1 MIIAKQVLKNQYWI
15 LRDSDGKVGNIEATG
30 SGFRVKINDNVQ
42 EFKTIRM
49 VKQRLGFDFET
60 PPRLPAQDQ
69 YTVHGYSTG
78 CRAYN
83 AIYEVRQHL
92 PLFTKTAKSK
102 SWYCAGWL
110 VAGRHS
116 HRRHPRLRC
125 PLPRRSCPM
134 PMPCRGGRWPTGP
147 GPTTVIHCSTL

>member
-15 LRDSDGKVGNIEATG
+15 LRDNDGKVGNIEATG

-60 PPRLPAQDQ
+60 PPRLPARDQ
-69 YTVHGYSTG
+69 YTVHGYPTG
-78 CRAYN
+78 CRAFN

-102 SWYCAGWL
+102 SWYCAGWYRVL
-110 VAGRHS
+110 LNRTWKVVQS
-116 HRRHPRLRC
+116 PKLITLRRYKYQ
-125 PLPRRSCPM
+125 
-134 PMPCRGGRWPTGP
+134 GP
-147 GPTTVIHCSTL
+147 FFSKEQAA